1 MSDPAHHETASG
13 ERRLRLR
20 RRSHD
25 PHPDRPRPCSYW
37 LLGFFGVII
46 AVNVWFIIASIET
59 FSGED
64 EQKPYLQGI
73 EYNQTLARRAEQVAL
88 GWRATI
94 STRRLA
100 GGKVRVSVNLM
111 KADGTPETGLALHG
125 ELRHPADEELDRTL
139 RLKETAPGTYQTEI
153 SGGALPAPGT
163 WWSRPAIRRPP
174 FEATRRLWVS

>member
-1 MSDPAHHETASG
+1 MTHTLTG
-13 ERRLRLR
+13 RTVL
-20 RRSHD
+20 
-25 PHPDRPRPCSYW
+25 YW

-46 AVNVWFIIASIET
+46 AVNVWFIIASIQT

-153 SGGALPAPGT
+153 SGVHSGAWDVVVETGDPQ
-163 WWSRPAIRRPP
+163 PP